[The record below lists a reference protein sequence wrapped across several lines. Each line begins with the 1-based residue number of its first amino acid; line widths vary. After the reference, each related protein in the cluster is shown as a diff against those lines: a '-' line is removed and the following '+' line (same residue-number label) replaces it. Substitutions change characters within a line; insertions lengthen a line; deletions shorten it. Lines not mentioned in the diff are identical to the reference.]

1 MPDALGTIKRRTLHE
16 QVMVQLAAYI
26 RGGKL
31 KPGDQLPPEREL
43 AERMQVSRP
52 TIREALRIMQLQSL
66 IVSRPGSGT
75 FIAEG
80 NAQSLAQAVTQIA
93 LQDIFEARMLLD
105 PWMAALAAS
114 RATPA
119 DVEKLKSILHQQE
132 EQLRRGGDGAATSD
146 IAFHSAIAEA
156 THNRA
161 LIRLARVLIE
171 IFAPSRDTF
180 FQTHE
185 RAKKSLSFHKRIL
198 ESIAAH
204 SPIDARRAMSEHIKS
219 VDQELLGTDGSESSH
234 AFHPDPVA
242 EAVGENI

>member
-1 MPDALGTIKRRTLHE
+1 MPEALGKIKRRTLHE

-31 KPGDQLPPEREL
+31 KPGDRLPPEREL

-66 IVSRPGSGT
+66 IVSRPGAGT

-93 LQDIFEARMLLD
+93 LRDIFEARMLLD
-105 PWMAALAAS
+105 PSIAALAAS

-132 EQLRRGGDGAATSD
+132 EQMRRGGDGATSD

-161 LIRLARVLIE
+161 LIRLARVLSE

-180 FQTHE
+180 FQSYE

-198 ESIAAH
+198 ESIEAH
-204 SPIDARRAMSEHIKS
+204 SPVSARRAMSEHIKS
-219 VDQELLGTDGSESSH
+219 VDQELMGTDGSEFSH
-234 AFHPDPVA
+234 AFQPDQVA
-242 EAVGENI
+242 EAVGGNI